1 VLALLSA
8 EHGMRAYLVWS
19 RPQRYPAMYAADPLY
34 IHRLRPHFRGWE
46 QAGDRR
52 FEVLLDGEGWR
63 IGAADEPVPEGPRI
77 ALVGD
82 SFVFGHLMDYADSLP
97 ALLEGRL
104 AADGCPADVRGF
116 GVPGFGPLEY
126 AGWVVPEAVAWQP
139 EVLVI
144 AFYVGNDFRE
154 VAVRD
159 EVRLSVLGGNLQ
171 ELGLQHHTGAIPR
184 WIWSHSVLWR
194 RVVRGFQGSSP
205 GEPPRPADPCESAGM
220 DRGAALY
227 TYLRAP
233 PEKLR
238 TAFDQVAILLERCF
252 AEARAHGVERILL
265 WSLPAPVE
273 YDARLLP
280 DGPLPCGLHSRDF
293 DLQGPERFLA
303 DLAARNGVEFL
314 AASDALRA
322 HIAADSPDSAEELTT
337 NVHLSPIGNRV
348 VVPPLAER
356 LEALLAR

>member
-1 VLALLSA
+1 
-8 EHGMRAYLVWS
+8 
-19 RPQRYPAMYAADPLY
+19 
-34 IHRLRPHFRGWE
+34 
-46 QAGDRR
+46 
-52 FEVLLDGEGWR
+52 
-63 IGAADEPVPEGPRI
+63 
-77 ALVGD
+77 
-82 SFVFGHLMDYADSLP
+82 MD
-97 ALLEGRL
+97 
-104 AADGCPADVRGF
+104 
-116 GVPGFGPLEY
+116 
-126 AGWVVPEAVAWQP
+126 
-139 EVLVI
+139 
-144 AFYVGNDFRE
+144 
-154 VAVRD
+154 
-159 EVRLSVLGGNLQ
+159 
-171 ELGLQHHTGAIPR
+171 H
-184 WIWSHSVLWR
+184 
-194 RVVRGFQGSSP
+194 
-205 GEPPRPADPCESAGM
+205 
-220 DRGAALY
+220 GAALY